1 MLTEYIKPVQLIA
14 IKIPVIDKIIIFL
27 DELKRPIK
35 SLISFKKK
43 SKINSSTKDHKP
55 LCIATSN
62 EGMYFI

>member
-27 DELKRPIK
+27 TELKRSIN

-43 SKINSSTKDHKP
+43 SKINNNTKDQPYGYH
-55 LCIATSN
+55 
-62 EGMYFI
+62 F

>member
-27 DELKRPIK
+27 DELKRLIK

-43 SKINSSTKDHKP
+43 SKTVSYTH
-55 LCIATSN
+55 LRAHETL
-62 EGMYFI
+62 G